1 MDVYQ
6 AFREIQAG
14 TIRPVYF
21 LYGDER
27 YFMDRWIR
35 AVTEKIVAK
44 ETRDFNCDFF
54 YAEETD
60 AERVIQ
66 IASSFPLMADRR
78 LVVVRSIQKW
88 PASDKNRLRTYVQS
102 PLAFTCLVLAAEEVD
117 LRQVFYKELVENSC
131 AIECKALYENQAVDW
146 VMQHG
151 RAQGVRISKEA
162 AERLVSQTGCSL
174 WALFNEMEKLLTFA
188 SDRKVL
194 DVTDIEAI
202 AGFSRKYNLWEFVD
216 AVASRDISKA
226 LQILHFLLVERQSG
240 VLLITEL
247 TRRMFLL
254 LRLRAEIEKKKSLD
268 VLAKEFMLRPYFI
281 RHYVSQANRFS
292 IEELKEALAVL
303 LLADR
308 ALKTGTLD
316 TESILILTVYDIIK
330 EPSAYRFFRNL

>member
-6 AFREIQAG
+6 AFQEIQAG

-35 AVTEKIVAK
+35 AVTEKVVAP
-44 ETRDFNCDFF
+44 ETRDFNYDVF
-54 YAEETD
+54 YAEETE
-60 AERVIQ
+60 AEKVLQ

-88 PASDKNRLRTYVQS
+88 PVSDKNRLKTYVKS
-102 PLAFTCLVLAAEEVD
+102 PLSSTCLILTAEEVD
-117 LRQVFYKELVENSC
+117 FRQAFYKELIQIST

-146 VMQHG
+146 VMKQG

-162 AERLVSQTGCSL
+162 AERLVTQTGCSL
-174 WALFNEMEKLLTFA
+174 WALYNEMEKLLTFA
-188 SDRKVL
+188 SGRKEL
-194 DVTDIEAI
+194 DVTDIDAI

-216 AVASRDISKA
+216 AVASKDLSKA
-226 LQILHFLLVERQSG
+226 LRILHFLLVEKQSG

-254 LRLRAEIEKKKSLD
+254 LRLRAEMEKNKSSD
-268 VLAKEFMLRPYFI
+268 VLAKELMLRPYFV
-281 RHYVSQANRFS
+281 RLYVSQANRFS
-292 IEELKEALAVL
+292 IEELKEALRVL

-316 TESILILTVYDIIK
+316 TQSILILAIYDIVRG
-330 EPSAYRFFRNL
+330 PSAYRFFRNL